1 MTIRVKLFAS
11 LRELIG
17 TDSIEL
23 DADAPMTVGEVWE
36 RVSEGRSPGVEVL
49 MALNLEY
56 ATADEPVADGDEVGF
71 FPPVTGG

>member
-1 MTIRVKLFAS
+1 MTIHVKLFAS

-17 TDSIEL
+17 TDRLEL
-23 DADAPMTVGEVWE
+23 ETDAPMTVGEVWA
-36 RVSEGRSPGVEVL
+36 RVAGDRSPEVEVL

-56 ATADEPVADGDEVGF
+56 ATADETVRDGDEVGF